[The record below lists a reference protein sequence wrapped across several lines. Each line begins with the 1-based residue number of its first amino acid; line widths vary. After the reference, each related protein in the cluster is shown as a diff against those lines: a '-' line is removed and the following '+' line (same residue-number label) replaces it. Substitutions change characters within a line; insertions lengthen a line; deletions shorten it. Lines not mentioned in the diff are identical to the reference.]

1 MRTTDGLRRALARLG
16 QPDQLPWSPSGRSW
30 GSLIPGT
37 RSRSWPSGAARLRR
51 AAAAWS
57 KRYDPLLRH
66 GAEGADGL
74 GSLGYQT
81 GTSEPPPDEHGPA
94 TCPEWLVSKQ
104 ARRAATV
111 WEHGSFAAGPP
122 PSPVHGASQA
132 MLIDGRLGWA
142 PDRCSTDGH
151 VLLRKRGA
159 RYKMCITAQPACHV
173 LEGSMCY
180 SSYEGPWSGSS
191 RSVHIVSPG
200 NCLHGRGS
208 AVNTM

>member
-1 MRTTDGLRRALARLG
+1 MLGAVDAVDATSRVSVDAADLLMVSSLASTRR
-16 QPDQLPWSPSGRSW
+16 
-30 GSLIPGT
+30 
-37 RSRSWPSGAARLRR
+37 
-51 AAAAWS
+51 
-57 KRYDPLLRH
+57 
-66 GAEGADGL
+66 
-74 GSLGYQT
+74 
-81 GTSEPPPDEHGPA
+81 
-94 TCPEWLVSKQ
+94 V
-104 ARRAATV
+104 
-111 WEHGSFAAGPP
+111 EHGSFAAGPP

-180 SSYEGPWSGSS
+180 TSYEGPWSGSS